1 MTGASTSF
9 STARGMLSVTEVSVP
24 ADSGDACRSVDLDV
38 AIPARDAVIA
48 ADFLRAA
55 ADPLRLRVLSF
66 LGQTPGGEA
75 CACDF
80 AALTDV
86 SQPTVSHHLKVL
98 RDAGVLASER
108 RGTWVWYS
116 IVPHRKAAV
125 AALLAACASALA
137 PSA

>member
-1 MTGASTSF
+1 MTNTSTE
-9 STARGMLSVTEVSVP
+9 RDMLSVADVSVL
-24 ADSGDACRSVDLDV
+24 ADSADACLPVDIDV
-38 AIPARDAVIA
+38 AIPARDAVLA

-66 LGQTPGGEA
+66 LDQTPGGEA

-80 AALTDV
+80 AALTEV

-116 IVPHRKAAV
+116 IVPHRKATV
-125 AALLAACASALA
+125 AALLAACTPALA
-137 PSA
+137 PSVS